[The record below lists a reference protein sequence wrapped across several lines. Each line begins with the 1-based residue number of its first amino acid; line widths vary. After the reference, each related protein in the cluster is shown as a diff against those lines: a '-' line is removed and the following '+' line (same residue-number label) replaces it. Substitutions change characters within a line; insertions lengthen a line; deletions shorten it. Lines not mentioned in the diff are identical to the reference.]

1 MRSPSRVAIPGAL
14 RSARCRSRKLTL
26 SCESL
31 PQEGPA
37 MPSPYP
43 ITALFGSLLYI
54 MRHEPESRE
63 HRGALLAALRRELP
77 PGDLLIDTEDDS
89 LRLGGIDVP
98 LDAPGASLLAEQM
111 RAHGVRPAVLPADIP
126 DEDLLRFT
134 AVLAAFG
141 GTYNSFDEVLM
152 ALGPTA
158 ERITLTRGAEGLDL
172 FRGIPWQPRSMF
184 DSMKTEDLEARPP
197 GDPEAVGPS
206 AIRTSSNELYVPP
219 NAASTAVKRSR
230 SSSGM

>member
-26 SCESL
+26 SCGSL

-77 PGDLLIDTEDDS
+77 PGDLLIDTEDAS
-89 LRLGGIDVP
+89 LGLGGVDVP

-111 RAHGVRPAVLPADIP
+111 RAHGVRRAVLPGHIP
-126 DEDLLRFT
+126 VQDLRRVT
-134 AVLAAFG
+134 AGPAG
-141 GTYNSFDEVLM
+141 FD
-152 ALGPTA
+152 
-158 ERITLTRGAEGLDL
+158 
-172 FRGIPWQPRSMF
+172 
-184 DSMKTEDLEARPP
+184 
-197 GDPEAVGPS
+197 
-206 AIRTSSNELYVPP
+206 
-219 NAASTAVKRSR
+219 
-230 SSSGM
+230 